1 MYKMSVK
8 GWFKH
13 FDFILLDLFSLLLS
27 LLTGIWVVRQ
37 NGQTFSDPNIPGFV
51 VLILMIDF
59 GVLIAFDGLNRVVTR
74 GYLVEL
80 GMTLRHV
87 LLVIGLITVAV
98 VLRSEKM
105 TYPDGFFVLVLVL
118 YFLYSYGTRIFWKG
132 FLRRN
137 PASEKTKSPILIVT
151 DSRYAREILER
162 MKSYSF
168 LRYKIIGFV
177 FTDRDAEGEM
187 FEDMPVV
194 ANQGNAADYLCR
206 EWVDEVLFFRCSL
219 DNKTQTLI
227 EQCRQMALT
236 IHLYLAVQGID
247 ERKMTFGYI
256 AGYEVLTVN
265 INFMSPLDAFIK
277 RCFDIVVG
285 FFGSL
290 AAVVLLIVIGPFI
303 YAASPGPLI
312 FCQERIGE
320 NGHKFNMYK
329 IRSMYMDAE
338 ERKAAL
344 MAESSHADGMMFK
357 MDFDPRVIGNR
368 ILPDGTRKKGIG
380 AFIRDTSLDEF
391 PQFFNV
397 LKGDMSVVGTRPP
410 TPDEWEKYQYRH
422 RARMSVKP
430 GLTGLW
436 QIRPDKDTMSFDD
449 IVALDTEY
457 IANWGLGLD
466 LRIVIETARKF
477 LHGLLF
483 GKKKEKE
490 TEHSDET
497 AATRQ

>member
-87 LLVIGLITVAV
+87 LLVIGLIAVAV

-303 YAASPGPLI
+303 CAASPGPLI

-320 NGHKFNMYK
+320 NGRKFKMYK
-329 IRSMYMDAE
+329 IRSMYVDADA
-338 ERKAAL
+338 RKAEL
-344 MAESSHADGMMFK
+344 MDQNRIADGRMFK
-357 MDFDPRVIGNR
+357 LDFDPRIIGNR
-368 ILPDGTRKKGIG
+368 VLPDGTQKTGIG
-380 AFIRDTSLDEF
+380 DFIRRWSIDELA
-391 PQFFNV
+391 QGFN
-397 LKGDMSVVGTRPP
+397 LLLGNMSMVGTRPP
-410 TPDEWEKYQYRH
+410 TVDEWERYELHH
-422 RARMSVKP
+422 RARLAMKP
-430 GLTGLW
+430 GITGMW
-436 QIRPDKDTMSFDD
+436 QISGRSKITDFEEITR
-449 IVALDTEY
+449 LDTYY
-457 IANWGLGLD
+457 IANWDIGLD
-466 LRIVIETARKF
+466 LRILFRTIWVVFKRK
-477 LHGLLF
+477 G
-483 GKKKEKE
+483 
-490 TEHSDET
+490 
-497 AATRQ
+497 AM